1 MFTSKK
7 CSNIA
12 VTVVSLKKKSQSSV
26 RPCQT
31 VRAKESF
38 IKVPDVPV
46 SC

>member
-7 CSNIA
+7 CSNIE
-12 VTVVSLKKKSQSSV
+12 VTVVSLKKRQSSI
-26 RPCQT
+26 RRCQT

-38 IKVPDVPV
+38 VKVPGGPV

>member
-12 VTVVSLKKKSQSSV
+12 VTVVSLKKKNQSSV
-26 RPCQT
+26 RRCQT

-38 IKVPDVPV
+38 VKVPGGPV